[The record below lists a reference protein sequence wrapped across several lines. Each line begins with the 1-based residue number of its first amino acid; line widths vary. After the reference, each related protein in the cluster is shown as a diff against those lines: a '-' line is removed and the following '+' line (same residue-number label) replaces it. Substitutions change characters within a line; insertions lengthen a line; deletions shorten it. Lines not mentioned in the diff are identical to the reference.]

1 MNKKIYTQP
10 QVRITT
16 CAYDSLLMAGSGNK
30 VTGTLDGEGI
40 GSGGNAD
47 KDKNNEESGDAKQHN
62 SVWSSWDD

>member
-1 MNKKIYTQP
+1 MNKKLYTQP
-10 QVRITT
+10 QVRIAA
-16 CAYDSLLMAGSGNK
+16 CAYDLFLMAGSGNK
-30 VTGTLDGEGI
+30 VTGDLAGDKI